1 MWKQIAG
8 AAALILTSWAA
19 QAQGSPADAAS
30 SAAAAE
36 QNLGRQI
43 SALGWL
49 KPGTSGSVANK
60 AAFKASEK
68 YTFLGTADTDKF
80 LQLNGNPPPGD
91 AYTIAPVQGNWFGI
105 LSFADEGYIK
115 DDEQIDAA
123 ALLKQLKEQNVA
135 SNERKRQQ
143 GYPTMTLEGWAI
155 PPRYDSSSK
164 RLEWG
169 TRFIS
174 DADKQ
179 PVVNVSTRIL
189 GRSGYTSAVLV
200 TSPATLD
207 ADLADF
213 KSALKDYDY
222 VSGEKYSEWKQG
234 DKVAAIGLGALVVG
248 GAAAVASSKGG
259 LKGILLAIGAA
270 GAAVWAGIKKLF
282 SRKA

>member
-1 MWKQIAG
+1 MWKQLAS
-8 AAALILTSWAA
+8 ATALILTIGAVHA
-19 QAQGSPADAAS
+19 QATP
-30 SAAAAE
+30 AE
-36 QNLGRQI
+36 QDVGRQI

-49 KPGTSGSVANK
+49 KPGTTGSVGGK
-60 AAFKASEK
+60 AEFKASEK
-68 YTFLGTADTDKF
+68 YTFLSAADTDKF

-91 AYTIAPVQGNWFGI
+91 AYTVAPTQGSWFGI

-115 DDEQIDAA
+115 DDEAIDAE
-123 ALLKQLKEQNVA
+123 ALLKQLKEQNVE
-135 SNERKRQQ
+135 SNERKRKQ
-143 GYPTMTLEGWAI
+143 GYATMTLEGWAI
-155 PPRYDSSSK
+155 PPRYDSTSK

-169 TRFIS
+169 TRYVT

-200 TSPATLD
+200 TSPTTLD
-207 ADLADF
+207 ADLAEF

-248 GAAAVASSKGG
+248 GAAAVATSKGG
-259 LKGILLAIGAA
+259 LKGILLAVGAA
-270 GAAVWAGIKKLF
+270 AAALWAGVKKFLGRGK
-282 SRKA
+282 S